1 VRNHKI
7 SRFQS
12 RLSNRPVSGGSHG
25 GIDGGCWLSLSV
37 AVGGLGVIVVGGGWV
52 VVVERKLVTCRS
64 RTTGFGKQRSAGH
77 QMSLLCHQLCH
88 NKCHCGSVGYSA
100 CLHVLAGLGFN
111 SQTMPFF
118 FTLLYI
124 NKGIRLC
131 LNTFITILIKSIW
144 TVPCGLFHG
153 IHMDWFMWNV
163 P

>member
-1 VRNHKI
+1 
-7 SRFQS
+7 
-12 RLSNRPVSGGSHG
+12 
-25 GIDGGCWLSLSV
+25 
-37 AVGGLGVIVVGGGWV
+37 
-52 VVVERKLVTCRS
+52 
-64 RTTGFGKQRSAGH
+64 
-77 QMSLLCHQLCH
+77 MSLLCHQLCH

-144 TVPCGLFHG
+144 TGSCGMFHDSPYGFHTGYGLKQWLGTQPKNIPYGFHG
-153 IHMDWFMWNV
+153 LGAVHGQSIWNHPGSV
-163 P
+163 KTSFVGVHCCTGHIVAVLVGFSL